1 MFCPS
6 LRWYRVPEACTV
18 PCFCSRLFKS
28 GSWVFWSLCV
38 FCPELAPVAHVPAQ
52 LFLVPYCVF
61 VSCCSRRGM
70 FRCKLCSSAPKG
82 PRLQPVST
90 EPRFKAQA
98 ASSTTLLTVNHD
110 VYITPFTFFKISPE
124 NLAHK

>member
-1 MFCPS
+1 
-6 LRWYRVPEACTV
+6 
-18 PCFCSRLFKS
+18 
-28 GSWVFWSLCV
+28 
-38 FCPELAPVAHVPAQ
+38 
-52 LFLVPYCVF
+52 
-61 VSCCSRRGM
+61 M
-70 FRCKLCSSAPKG
+70 FRCKLCSSAPNG

-98 ASSTTLLTVNHD
+98 ASSKTLLTVNHD